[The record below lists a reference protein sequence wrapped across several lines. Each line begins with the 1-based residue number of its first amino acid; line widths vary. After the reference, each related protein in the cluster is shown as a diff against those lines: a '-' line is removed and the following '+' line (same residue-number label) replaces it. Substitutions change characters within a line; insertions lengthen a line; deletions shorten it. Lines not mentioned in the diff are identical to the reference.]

1 MIHKNRA
8 LYIFQYLWEYTDE
21 EHPATT
27 KEIIEYLASIG
38 ISTTRKTVAED
49 AAELQNSGFDVVCNR
64 SRQNEYFIGSR
75 YLELAE
81 LKLLIDAV
89 QAAKFISPN
98 KSRELIG
105 KVSALAGPHQSAELK
120 RNLFV
125 DGKVKTANEAVY
137 YVVDTLYAAIQKKK
151 AVSFQY
157 IEYTAHKK
165 KAFKH
170 NGQIYVL
177 SPYDMVWNNDGYYVF
192 GFSESHSRIV
202 KFRVDRVYRTVILD
216 QPYRKKPE
224 GYDLSEYCRKVFSMY
239 DGRFCTVELKC
250 ENARMKDIVD
260 RFGEDVETTSLD
272 SGHFVAAV
280 EVSVSPT
287 FYAWLFTYGAAIQI
301 LLQIPLHL
309 SRLHGE
315 KEPPMPER

>member
-8 LYIFQYLWEYTDE
+8 LYIFQYLWEHTDE

-105 KVSALAGPHQSAELK
+105 KVSALAGPHQSAELRLVGRK
-120 RNLFV
+120 
-125 DGKVKTANEAVY
+125 
-137 YVVDTLYAAIQKKK
+137 
-151 AVSFQY
+151 
-157 IEYTAHKK
+157 
-165 KAFKH
+165 
-170 NGQIYVL
+170 
-177 SPYDMVWNNDGYYVF
+177 
-192 GFSESHSRIV
+192 
-202 KFRVDRVYRTVILD
+202 TVI
-216 QPYRKKPE
+216 
-224 GYDLSEYCRKVFSMY
+224 
-239 DGRFCTVELKC
+239 C
-250 ENARMKDIVD
+250 EFLGTGMISVIPVPL
-260 RFGEDVETTSLD
+260 F
-272 SGHFVAAV
+272 AV
-280 EVSVSPT
+280 
-287 FYAWLFTYGAAIQI
+287 
-301 LLQIPLHL
+301 HL
-309 SRLHGE
+309 RG
-315 KEPPMPER
+315 

>member
-89 QAAKFISPN
+89 QAARFISPN
-98 KSRELIG
+98 KSKELIG
-105 KVSALAGPHQSAELK
+105 KVSALAGPHQSVELK

-177 SPYDMVWNNDGYYVF
+177 SPYDMDWNNDGYYVF

-202 KFRVDRVYRTVILD
+202 KFRVDRVYRPVILD

-301 LLQIPLHL
+301 LSPDNVRKEYANLLKTALQQA
-309 SRLHGE
+309 
-315 KEPPMPER
+315 K

>member
-8 LYIFQYLWEYTDE
+8 LYIFQYLWEHTDE

-202 KFRVDRVYRTVILD
+202 KFRVDRVYRPVILD
-216 QPYRKKPE
+216 QPYRKK
-224 GYDLSEYCRKVFSMY
+224 DKV
-239 DGRFCTVELKC
+239 
-250 ENARMKDIVD
+250 
-260 RFGEDVETTSLD
+260 
-272 SGHFVAAV
+272 
-280 EVSVSPT
+280 
-287 FYAWLFTYGAAIQI
+287 Q
-301 LLQIPLHL
+301 
-309 SRLHGE
+309 
-315 KEPPMPER
+315 

>member
-8 LYIFQYLWEYTDE
+8 LYIFQYLWEHTDE

-120 RNLFV
+120 RNLFM

-137 YVVDTLYAAIQKKK
+137 YAVDTLYTAIQTQK

-157 IEYTAHKK
+157 IEYTADKE

-177 SPYDMVWNNDGYYVF
+177 SPYDMVWNNDGLCV
-192 GFSESHSRIV
+192 RL
-202 KFRVDRVYRTVILD
+202 FR
-216 QPYRKKPE
+216 KPRQ
-224 GYDLSEYCRKVFSMY
+224 GRQIPCRP
-239 DGRFCTVELKC
+239 G
-250 ENARMKDIVD
+250 IP
-260 RFGEDVETTSLD
+260 
-272 SGHFVAAV
+272 SGP
-280 EVSVSPT
+280 SGP
-287 FYAWLFTYGAAIQI
+287 AIQEEAGGVRSLRI
-301 LLQIPLHL
+301 LPSGILHV
-309 SRLHGE
+309 RWKVLHCGAE
-315 KEPPMPER
+315 MRKRTDEGHHRPFR